1 MVIPPIT
8 AENTWKIYYYIAI
21 FSTILFVLKLLLFS
35 VVGGDSEVSA
45 DFNTETDT
53 DCSFNFLSIQ
63 SVIAFFMGFGWM
75 GYAGLQQ
82 FSFNHLVNILS
93 AFSVGLIFMFT
104 TAFLMFLTKKL
115 EKNIKKDKTEAINR
129 TGKAYT
135 NFAPH
140 SNGQIEIEINGQ
152 LSIEN
157 AFNDSDE
164 EIKAFEMVKV
174 TKVADNLLYISK

>member
-1 MVIPPIT
+1 M
-8 AENTWKIYYYIAI
+8 
-21 FSTILFVLKLLLFS
+21 
-35 VVGGDSEVSA
+35 
-45 DFNTETDT
+45 
-53 DCSFNFLSIQ
+53 
-63 SVIAFFMGFGWM
+63 
-75 GYAGLQQ
+75 
-82 FSFNHLVNILS
+82 S

-157 AFNDSDE
+157 AFNLTAIYVQFSHATPPSKLI
-164 EIKAFEMVKV
+164 IKFF
-174 TKVADNLLYISK
+174 LCLFHFI

>member
-1 MVIPPIT
+1 
-8 AENTWKIYYYIAI
+8 
-21 FSTILFVLKLLLFS
+21 
-35 VVGGDSEVSA
+35 
-45 DFNTETDT
+45 
-53 DCSFNFLSIQ
+53 
-63 SVIAFFMGFGWM
+63 MGFGWM

-82 FSFNHLVNILS
+82 FSFNHIVNILS

-135 NFAPH
+135 NFAPN